1 MSNNAISLQDVTIGY
16 PARHHCRHVIGSNM
30 QATAPKGTMTCIIGR
45 NGTGKST
52 LLRSIARLQNRL
64 GGDILL
70 NGHSIDSYAQ
80 DEFARL
86 LSIVLT
92 SRPDAQSM
100 TVYELVALGR
110 TPYTGFWGRLSDE
123 DRKIVDHALYMVGMQ
138 NMSRRRV
145 CSLSDGECQ
154 KVMIAKS
161 LAQGTPIILL
171 DEPTAFLDFHGKVEL
186 LTLLR
191 RLAHN
196 EGKTILL
203 STHDLEAALQTAD
216 RLWMLDKDGI
226 HEGEPKLLVANG
238 DVDRYIGQ
246 KGVNVDED
254 FRIKISVSDNNY

>member
-1 MSNNAISLQDVTIGY
+1 
-16 PARHHCRHVIGSNM
+16 
-30 QATAPKGTMTCIIGR
+30 
-45 NGTGKST
+45 
-52 LLRSIARLQNRL
+52 
-64 GGDILL
+64 
-70 NGHSIDSYAQ
+70 
-80 DEFARL
+80 
-86 LSIVLT
+86 
-92 SRPDAQSM
+92 
-100 TVYELVALGR
+100 
-110 TPYTGFWGRLSDE
+110 
-123 DRKIVDHALYMVGMQ
+123 
-138 NMSRRRV
+138 
-145 CSLSDGECQ
+145 
-154 KVMIAKS
+154 MIANS

-246 KGVNVDED
+246 KGVSVDED
-254 FRIKISVSDNNY
+254 FRIKISVSDNNN